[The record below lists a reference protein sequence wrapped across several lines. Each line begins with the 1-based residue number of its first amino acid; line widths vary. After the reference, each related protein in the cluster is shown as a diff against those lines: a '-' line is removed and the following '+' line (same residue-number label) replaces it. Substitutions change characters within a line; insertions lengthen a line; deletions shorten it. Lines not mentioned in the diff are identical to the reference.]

1 VISEELKSYKVTK
14 LKRKGGATCDRRRP
28 RRVRSARCGEG
39 SDWLV
44 ATLRRRRRGIGWGC
58 FFPLCHFKILI
69 EIRSEVELIEQR
81 AGDPP
86 SRKASIYAKAAT

>member
-1 VISEELKSYKVTK
+1 MRQKTPTSSAL
-14 LKRKGGATCDRRRP
+14 RP
-28 RRVRSARCGEG
+28 GCGEG

-58 FFPLCHFKILI
+58 FFPSCHFKIRI
-69 EIRSEVELIEQR
+69 GIRSEVELIEQR

-86 SRKASIYAKAAT
+86 SRKASIYAKAVT

>member
-1 VISEELKSYKVTK
+1 M
-14 LKRKGGATCDRRRP
+14 
-28 RRVRSARCGEG
+28 
-39 SDWLV
+39 
-44 ATLRRRRRGIGWGC
+44 GC

-69 EIRSEVELIEQR
+69 GIRSEVELIEQR